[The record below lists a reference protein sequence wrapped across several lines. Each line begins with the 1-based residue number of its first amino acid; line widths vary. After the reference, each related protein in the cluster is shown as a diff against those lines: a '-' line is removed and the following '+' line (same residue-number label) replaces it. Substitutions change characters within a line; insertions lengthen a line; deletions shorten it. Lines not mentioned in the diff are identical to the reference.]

1 MSVRI
6 TQIAFVYHRVTDIV
20 RARDFYERVLGMKVA
35 LEYEGAPGKW
45 WIEYEVDGI
54 AFAITNV
61 GQPRGDGG
69 AVPVFE
75 VADVEAAV
83 KALQVAGVMFVEPL
97 TEYPRCR
104 SFMVTDP
111 DGNQIGFHQL
121 KPAEEIPKFVRGLA
135 EDVTPY
141 IHAPSG
147 RTVAHRQPDGHG
159 HIHLFSPTGFY
170 VATESEKRAEPIAA
184 ANPLADVLKG

>member
-1 MSVRI
+1 MSVEI
-6 TQIAFVYHRVTDIV
+6 TQIAFVYHCVTDIV
-20 RARDFYERVLGMKVA
+20 RARDFYERVLGMRVA

-45 WIEYEVDGI
+45 WIEYDVAGV

-61 GQPRGDGG
+61 SEPRGNGG
-69 AVPVFE
+69 AVLAFE
-75 VADVEAAV
+75 VADVEGAAKV
-83 KALQVAGVMFVEPL
+83 LQAADAMFVEPL

-104 SFMVTDP
+104 SFTVTDP
-111 DGNQIGFHQL
+111 DGNQIGFHQQ
-121 KPAEEIPKFVRGLA
+121 KPANEIPKFVRSIA
-135 EDVTPY
+135 EKVQPY

-170 VATESEKRAEPIAA
+170 VATENEKQA
-184 ANPLADVLKG
+184 